1 MFGIRLMF
9 LLAVMGGLIAFIAD
23 KLGSKIGKKKLS
35 VFGLRPHDT
44 SVLLTVLSGVL
55 IALFSVGVLA
65 VSSESARTAL
75 FGMEKLQKEL
85 FRLTSEKNTAEKEY
99 DKAMNALKEK
109 NAAIADLDVKIR
121 EADAAKTAAE
131 KNLLAA
137 NNSLNEVRGQYEA
150 TQGALVNAKSEVQ
163 SLTEARDKLNEEIK
177 GLQEETDA
185 LQQGLAFMR
194 GGQMM
199 YRSGEVV
206 FAGIIHTGT
215 EEENRNQMSWLMGSA
230 NTAAMNRIGL
240 DPSSKAEIVWAQ
252 REEYD
257 RLLKLLGK
265 AKGNNVLVRVRSLAN
280 TVVGQPVLCG
290 LEVIPNKLIYK
301 DGNKIHQKVIDMN
314 DKKVT
319 PDQAFMLFLQE
330 VNQISVKAGVM
341 PDPMTGKVGNMNAV
355 TMVDTVTKMQ
365 RMGGKIRLTAFADG
379 NITTAGPVE
388 LRLKLEK
395 FPGRKNET
403 ASWLKERKRRC
414 NFIWVSTRAGIRPAW
429 RW

>member
-9 LLAVMGGLIAFIAD
+9 LLAVMGGVIAFIAD

-44 SVLLTVLSGVL
+44 SVLLTVLSGIL
-55 IALFSVGVLA
+55 IALFSVGILA
-65 VSSESARTAL
+65 ISSESARTAL

-85 FRLTSEKNTAEKEY
+85 FRLTSEKTTAEAEY
-99 DKAMNALKEK
+99 NKAMASLKEK
-109 NAAIADLDVKIR
+109 NDDIAALDLKIK
-121 EADAAKTAAE
+121 EANEEKELAE
-131 KNLLAA
+131 SRLRSA
-137 NNSLNEVRGQYEA
+137 NTSLSEVRGQYQA
-150 TQGALVNAKSEVQ
+150 TQGALTNAKNEVQ

-177 GLQEETDA
+177 DLQQETNA
-185 LQQGLAFMR
+185 LQQGLAVMR

-206 FAGIIHTGT
+206 FAGVVHTGT
-215 EEENRNQMSWLMGSA
+215 EEENSKQMSWLMEEA
-230 NTAAMNRIGL
+230 NLAAMNRIGL

-252 REEYD
+252 RDEYE
-257 RLLKLLGK
+257 RILNLLGK
-265 AKGNNVLVRVRSLAN
+265 AKGNNVLLRVRSLAN

-290 LEVIPNKLIYK
+290 LEVIPNKLIFK
-301 DGNKIHQKVIDMN
+301 DKTRIYQKVIDMN
-314 DKKVT
+314 DIKLA

-355 TMVDTVTKMQ
+355 TMVDTVTRMQ
-365 RMGGKIRLTAFADG
+365 RMGGKILLTAYADG

-388 LRLKLEK
+388 LRLKLERVS
-395 FPGRKNET
+395 G
-403 ASWLKERKRRC
+403 KEE
-414 NFIWVSTRAGIRPAW
+414 
-429 RW
+429 

>member
-55 IALFSVGVLA
+55 IALFSVGILA
-65 VSSESARTAL
+65 ISSESARTAL

-280 TVVGQPVLCG
+280 TVVRQPVLCG

-330 VNQISVKAGVM
+330 INQISVKAGVM

-365 RMGGKIRLTAFADG
+365 RMGGKIRLTAVADG
-379 NITTAGPVE
+379 DITTAGPVE

-395 FPGRKNET
+395 VSG
-403 ASWLKERKRRC
+403 KEE
-414 NFIWVSTRAGIRPAW
+414 
-429 RW
+429 

>member
-55 IALFSVGVLA
+55 IALFSVGILA
-65 VSSESARTAL
+65 ISSESARTAL

-290 LEVIPNKLIYK
+290 LEVIPNKLVYK

-330 VNQISVKAGVM
+330 INQISVKAGVM

-379 NITTAGPVE
+379 DITTAGPVE

-395 FPGRKNET
+395 VSG
-403 ASWLKERKRRC
+403 KEE
-414 NFIWVSTRAGIRPAW
+414 
-429 RW
+429 

>member
-1 MFGIRLMF
+1 MANR
-9 LLAVMGGLIAFIAD
+9 
-23 KLGSKIGKKKLS
+23 KKKLS

-55 IALFSVGVLA
+55 IALFSVGILA
-65 VSSESARTAL
+65 ISSESARTAL

-365 RMGGKIRLTAFADG
+365 RMGGKIRLTAVADG
-379 NITTAGPVE
+379 DITTAGPVE

-395 FPGRKNET
+395 VSG
-403 ASWLKERKRRC
+403 KEE
-414 NFIWVSTRAGIRPAW
+414 
-429 RW
+429 

>member
-1 MFGIRLMF
+1 
-9 LLAVMGGLIAFIAD
+9 
-23 KLGSKIGKKKLS
+23 
-35 VFGLRPHDT
+35 
-44 SVLLTVLSGVL
+44 
-55 IALFSVGVLA
+55 
-65 VSSESARTAL
+65 
-75 FGMEKLQKEL
+75 
-85 FRLTSEKNTAEKEY
+85 
-99 DKAMNALKEK
+99 
-109 NAAIADLDVKIR
+109 
-121 EADAAKTAAE
+121 
-131 KNLLAA
+131 
-137 NNSLNEVRGQYEA
+137 
-150 TQGALVNAKSEVQ
+150 
-163 SLTEARDKLNEEIK
+163 
-177 GLQEETDA
+177 
-185 LQQGLAFMR
+185 
-194 GGQMM
+194 
-199 YRSGEVV
+199 
-206 FAGIIHTGT
+206 
-215 EEENRNQMSWLMGSA
+215 
-230 NTAAMNRIGL
+230 MNRIGL

-395 FPGRKNET
+395 VSG
-403 ASWLKERKRRC
+403 KEE
-414 NFIWVSTRAGIRPAW
+414 
-429 RW
+429 

>member
-9 LLAVMGGLIAFIAD
+9 LLAVMGGIIAFIAD

-55 IALFSVGVLA
+55 ISLISVGILA
-65 VSSESARTAL
+65 ISSESARTAL

-85 FRLTSEKNTAEKEY
+85 FRLTAEKTAAAEEY
-99 DKAMNALKEK
+99 NKAMASLKEK
-109 NAAIADLDVKIR
+109 NDAIAALDNKIK
-121 EADAAKTAAE
+121 EANAE
-131 KNLLAA
+131 KEIAETRLHSA
-137 NNSLNEVRGQYEA
+137 NTSLDEVRGQYQA
-150 TQGALVNAKSEVQ
+150 TQGALVNAKNEVQ

-177 GLQEETDA
+177 DLQQETEE

-206 FAGIIHTGT
+206 FAGIVHTGT
-215 EEENRNQMSWLMGSA
+215 DEENRNQMSWLMETA
-230 NTAAMNRIGL
+230 NAAAMNRIGL
-240 DPSSKAEIVWAQ
+240 EPSSKAEIVWAQ
-252 REEYD
+252 RDEVE

-265 AKGNNVLVRVRSLAN
+265 AKGNNVLVRIRSLAN

-290 LEVIPNKLIYK
+290 LEVIPNKLIFR
-301 DGNKIHQKVIDMN
+301 DGARICHQVIDMN
-314 DKKVT
+314 DKKVS
-319 PDQAFMLFLQE
+319 PDQAFLLFLQE
-330 VNQISVKAGVM
+330 VNQASVKAGVM

-355 TMVDTVTKMQ
+355 TMVETVTKMQ

-388 LRLKLEK
+388 LKLKLEK
-395 FPGRKNET
+395 VSG
-403 ASWLKERKRRC
+403 KED
-414 NFIWVSTRAGIRPAW
+414 
-429 RW
+429 

>member
-55 IALFSVGVLA
+55 IALFSVGILA
-65 VSSESARTAL
+65 ISSESARTAL

-137 NNSLNEVRGQYEA
+137 NNSLNEVREQYEA

-240 DPSSKAEIVWAQ
+240 DPSAKAEIGWAQ

-290 LEVIPNKLIYK
+290 LEVIPNKLVYK

-341 PDPMTGKVGNMNAV
+341 PDPMTGKGGNMNAV

-379 NITTAGPVE
+379 DITTAGPVE

-395 FPGRKNET
+395 VSG
-403 ASWLKERKRRC
+403 KEE
-414 NFIWVSTRAGIRPAW
+414 
-429 RW
+429 

>member
-9 LLAVMGGLIAFIAD
+9 LLAVMGGIIAFIAD

-55 IALFSVGVLA
+55 ISLFSVGILA
-65 VSSESARTAL
+65 ISSESARTAL

-85 FRLTSEKNTAEKEY
+85 SRLTTEKTAAEKEY
-99 DKAMNALKEK
+99 DKAMSVLKEK
-109 NAAIADLDVKIR
+109 NEAIADLDKKIQ
-121 EADAAKTAAE
+121 DANQAKSAAE
-131 KNLLAA
+131 EGLKNANSNLA
-137 NNSLNEVRGQYEA
+137 EIRGQYQA
-150 TQGALVNAKSEVQ
+150 TQGALVNAKNEVQ

-177 GLQEETDA
+177 DLQKETDE

-206 FAGIIHTGT
+206 FAGIIQTGT
-215 EEENRNQMSWLMGSA
+215 EEENRNQMNWLMEGA

-240 DPSSKAEIVWAQ
+240 DSSSRAEIVWTQ

-290 LEVIPNKLIYK
+290 LEVIPNKLVYK
-301 DGNKIHQKVIDMN
+301 DGTKIHQKVIDMN

-330 VNQISVKAGVM
+330 INQASVKAGVM

-355 TMVDTVTKMQ
+355 TIVDTVTKMQ

-379 NITTAGPVE
+379 DITTAGPVE

-395 FPGRKNET
+395 VSG
-403 ASWLKERKRRC
+403 KEE
-414 NFIWVSTRAGIRPAW
+414 
-429 RW
+429 

>member
-9 LLAVMGGLIAFIAD
+9 LLAVMGGVIAFIAD
-23 KLGSKIGKKKLS
+23 KLGSKIGKKKLT

-55 IALFSVGVLA
+55 ISLISVGILA
-65 VSSESARTAL
+65 ISSESARTAL

-85 FRLTSEKNTAEKEY
+85 FRLTAEKTAAAEEY
-99 DKAMNALKEK
+99 NKAMASLKEK
-109 NAAIADLDVKIR
+109 NDAIADLDNKIK
-121 EADAAKTAAE
+121 EANAE
-131 KNLLAA
+131 KEIAETRLHSA
-137 NNSLNEVRGQYEA
+137 NNSLNEVRGQYQA
-150 TQGALVNAKSEVQ
+150 TQGALVNAKNEVQ

-177 GLQEETDA
+177 DLQQETEE

-206 FAGIIHTGT
+206 FAGIVHTGT
-215 EEENRNQMSWLMGSA
+215 EEENRNQMSWLMEAA

-240 DPSSKAEIVWAQ
+240 EPSSKAEIVWAQ
-252 REEYD
+252 RDEVE

-290 LEVIPNKLIYK
+290 LEVIPNKLVFRDGTRIY
-301 DGNKIHQKVIDMN
+301 QQVVDMN
-314 DKKVT
+314 DKNVS
-319 PDQAFMLFLQE
+319 PDQVFLLFLQE
-330 VNQISVKAGVM
+330 VNRASVKAGVM

-388 LRLKLEK
+388 LKLKLEK
-395 FPGRKNET
+395 VSG
-403 ASWLKERKRRC
+403 KED
-414 NFIWVSTRAGIRPAW
+414 
-429 RW
+429 

>member
-230 NTAAMNRIGL
+230 NTATMNRIGL

-395 FPGRKNET
+395 VSG
-403 ASWLKERKRRC
+403 KEE
-414 NFIWVSTRAGIRPAW
+414 
-429 RW
+429 

>member
-9 LLAVMGGLIAFIAD
+9 LLAVMGGIIAFIAD

-55 IALFSVGVLA
+55 ISLFSVGILA
-65 VSSESARTAL
+65 ISSESARTAL

-85 FRLTSEKNTAEKEY
+85 SRLTTEKTAAEKEY
-99 DKAMNALKEK
+99 DKAMGVLKEK
-109 NAAIADLDVKIR
+109 NEAIADLDKKIQ
-121 EADAAKTAAE
+121 DANQAKSAAE
-131 KNLLAA
+131 EGLKNANSNLA
-137 NNSLNEVRGQYEA
+137 EIRGQYQA
-150 TQGALVNAKSEVQ
+150 TQGALVNAKNEVQ

-177 GLQEETDA
+177 DLQKETDE

-206 FAGIIHTGT
+206 FAGIIQTGT
-215 EEENRNQMSWLMGSA
+215 EEENRNQMNWLMEGA

-240 DPSSKAEIVWAQ
+240 DSSSRAEIVWTQ

-290 LEVIPNKLIYK
+290 LEVIPNKLVYK
-301 DGNKIHQKVIDMN
+301 DGTKIHQKVIDMN

-330 VNQISVKAGVM
+330 INQASVKAGVM

-355 TMVDTVTKMQ
+355 TIVDTVTKMQ

-379 NITTAGPVE
+379 DITTAGPVE

-395 FPGRKNET
+395 VSG
-403 ASWLKERKRRC
+403 KEE
-414 NFIWVSTRAGIRPAW
+414 
-429 RW
+429 

>member
-55 IALFSVGVLA
+55 IALFSVGILA
-65 VSSESARTAL
+65 ISSESARTAL

-280 TVVGQPVLCG
+280 TVVRQPVLCG
-290 LEVIPNKLIYK
+290 LEVIPNKLVYK

-330 VNQISVKAGVM
+330 INQISVKAGVM

-365 RMGGKIRLTAFADG
+365 RMGGKIRLTAVADG
-379 NITTAGPVE
+379 DITTAGPVE

-395 FPGRKNET
+395 VSG
-403 ASWLKERKRRC
+403 KEE
-414 NFIWVSTRAGIRPAW
+414 
-429 RW
+429 

>member
-55 IALFSVGVLA
+55 IALFSVGILA
-65 VSSESARTAL
+65 ISSESARTAL

-290 LEVIPNKLIYK
+290 LEVIPNKLVYK

-330 VNQISVKAGVM
+330 INQISVKAGVM

-365 RMGGKIRLTAFADG
+365 RMGGKIRLTAGADG
-379 NITTAGPVE
+379 DITTAGPVE

-395 FPGRKNET
+395 VSG
-403 ASWLKERKRRC
+403 KEE
-414 NFIWVSTRAGIRPAW
+414 
-429 RW
+429 

>member
-55 IALFSVGVLA
+55 IALFSIGILA
-65 VSSESARTAL
+65 ISSESARTAL

-137 NNSLNEVRGQYEA
+137 NNSLNEVREQYEA

-290 LEVIPNKLIYK
+290 LEVIPNKLVYK

-330 VNQISVKAGVM
+330 INQISVKAGVM

-365 RMGGKIRLTAFADG
+365 RMGGKIRLTAVADG
-379 NITTAGPVE
+379 DITTAGPVE

-395 FPGRKNET
+395 VSG
-403 ASWLKERKRRC
+403 KEE
-414 NFIWVSTRAGIRPAW
+414 
-429 RW
+429 

>member
-9 LLAVMGGLIAFIAD
+9 LLAVMGGVIAFIAD

-44 SVLLTVLSGVL
+44 SVLLTVLSGVAISL
-55 IALFSVGVLA
+55 LSVGILA
-65 VSSESARTAL
+65 ISSESARTAL

-85 FRLTSEKNTAEKEY
+85 FRLTAEKTTAEEEY
-99 DKAMNALKEK
+99 NKAMASLKDKNDAITALDQKIKEANEEK
-109 NAAIADLDVKIR
+109 A
-121 EADAAKTAAE
+121 EAESRLNSATD
-131 KNLLAA
+131 
-137 NNSLNEVRGQYEA
+137 SLNEVRSQYQV
-150 TQGALVNAKSEVQ
+150 TQGALVNARNEVQ
-163 SLTEARDKLNEEIK
+163 SLTEARDKLNKEIEDLK
-177 GLQEETDA
+177 KDTTE

-206 FAGIIHTGT
+206 FAGVIHTGT
-215 EEENRNQMSWLMGSA
+215 EEENSKQMSWLMEGA

-240 DPSSKAEIVWAQ
+240 DPSSKAEIVWAH
-252 REEYD
+252 RDEYD

-265 AKGNNVLVRVRSLAN
+265 AKGNNVLIRVRSLAN

-290 LEVIPNKLIYK
+290 LEVIPNKLVFK
-301 DGNKIHQKVIDMN
+301 DGAKIHQKVLDMN
-314 DKKVT
+314 DKNVS
-319 PDQAFMLFLQE
+319 PDRAFMQFLQE
-330 VNQISVKAGVM
+330 INQISVKAGVI
-341 PDPMTGKVGNMNAV
+341 PDPMNGKVGNISAV

-365 RMGGKIRLTAFADG
+365 RMGGKIRLTAYADG

-395 FPGRKNET
+395 VSG
-403 ASWLKERKRRC
+403 KEE
-414 NFIWVSTRAGIRPAW
+414 
-429 RW
+429 

>member
-55 IALFSVGVLA
+55 IALFSVGILA
-65 VSSESARTAL
+65 ISSESARTAL

-137 NNSLNEVRGQYEA
+137 NNSLNEVREQYEA

-290 LEVIPNKLIYK
+290 LEVIPNKLVYK

-330 VNQISVKAGVM
+330 INQISVKAGVM

-365 RMGGKIRLTAFADG
+365 RMGGKIRLTAVADG
-379 NITTAGPVE
+379 DITTAGPVE

-395 FPGRKNET
+395 VSG
-403 ASWLKERKRRC
+403 KEE
-414 NFIWVSTRAGIRPAW
+414 
-429 RW
+429 

>member
-9 LLAVMGGLIAFIAD
+9 LLAVMGGLIAYIAD

-55 IALFSVGVLA
+55 ISLFSVGILA

-85 FRLTSEKNTAEKEY
+85 SRLTAEKSTAEKEY
-99 DKAMNALKEK
+99 NKAMASLKEK
-109 NAAIADLDVKIR
+109 NAAISDLDVKIR

-131 KNLLAA
+131 ENLVAA

-150 TQGALVNAKSEVQ
+150 TQGALVNAKNEVQ
-163 SLTEARDKLNEEIK
+163 SLTEARDKLNEEII
-177 GLQEETDA
+177 GLQKETDA

-206 FAGIIHTGT
+206 FAGVIHTGT
-215 EEENRNQMSWLMGSA
+215 EEENRNQMNWLMEGA
-230 NTAAMNRIGL
+230 NTAAMNRLGL
-240 DPSSKAEIVWAQ
+240 DPSSKAEIVWAH
-252 REEYD
+252 RDEYD

-265 AKGNNVLVRVRSLAN
+265 AKGNNVLVRVRSIAN
-280 TVVGQPVLCG
+280 TVAGQPVLCG

-301 DGNKIHQKVIDMN
+301 DGTRIHQRVIDMT
-314 DKKVT
+314 DMKTT

-330 VNQISVKAGVM
+330 INQISVKEGVI
-341 PDPMTGKVGNMNAV
+341 PDPMTGKVGNLNAV
-355 TMVDTVTKMQ
+355 TMVDTITKMQ
-365 RMGGKIRLTAFADG
+365 RMGGKVRLTAFADG

-395 FPGRKNET
+395 VSG
-403 ASWLKERKRRC
+403 KEE
-414 NFIWVSTRAGIRPAW
+414 
-429 RW
+429 